1 MNLSVGDKVR
11 VYFYPPKTTQSFV
24 EGVIDR
30 DRINTFRGPGFS
42 LQTTREVVLGHEITT
57 PRSLPY
63 IIAYVREDDFEGRIE
78 LLEPASPPVSEPV
91 IDAVPDVEAT
101 PVTEAQIEETTEELS
116 LDLEIQVEAE
126 IHSEPQKRGW
136 RRLFNRAA

>member
-24 EGVIDR
+24 EGIIDR
-30 DRINTFRGPGFS
+30 DQINTFRGAGFS

-63 IIAYVREDDFEGRIE
+63 IIAYVKEDDFEGRIE
-78 LLEPASPPVSEPV
+78 LLEPAGPPAAEPA
-91 IDAVPDVEAT
+91 IDAVTGVEPN
-101 PVTEAQIEETTEELS
+101 PVAKAQNEEIIEELS
-116 LDLEIQVEAE
+116 LDLEVEAE
-126 IHSEPQKRGW
+126 IQSEPQKRGW
-136 RRLFNRAA
+136 KRLFNRAA